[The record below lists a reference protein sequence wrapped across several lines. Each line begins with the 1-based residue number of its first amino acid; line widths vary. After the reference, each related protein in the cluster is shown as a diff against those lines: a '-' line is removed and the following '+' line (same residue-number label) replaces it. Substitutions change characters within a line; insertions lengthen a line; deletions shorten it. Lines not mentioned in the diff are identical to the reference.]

1 MLPPRAGAR
10 PEREAGAG
18 QSHLDLETLTIDREV
33 MRIRDT
39 LSIKYAELVYNGYWC
54 ARRAS
59 ELGHCAAA
67 RCGSLATAGR
77 QRRGALARARRGIA
91 LRPRKVSHRR
101 KVFSRHPLQI
111 LCA

>member
-1 MLPPRAGAR
+1 V
-10 PEREAGAG
+10 G

-67 RCGSLATAGR
+67 RCGPLAKPRAD
-77 QRRGALARARRGIA
+77 RGAAHSRVRAEASRCARARFHIVARSSAVIRA
-91 LRPRKVSHRR
+91 RSCVNKLWR
-101 KVFSRHPLQI
+101 
-111 LCA
+111 C